1 MRPCP
6 PLLSSLPPTVRA
18 ILARNAA
25 AAAPTALT
33 STLPTT
39 TSTTHAGSASA
50 SASSAASDSNT
61 TDTGAIEDDGRV
73 RIQGWVKSVRGHKNV
88 SFAAIS
94 DGSTSEV
101 LQAVFKGQN
110 ISEQ

>member
-33 STLPTT
+33 STSTT
-39 TSTTHAGSASA
+39 TSTTHATSASG
-50 SASSAASDSNT
+50 SDSSLS
-61 TDTGAIEDDGRV
+61 DAGASQDDGRV
-73 RIQGWVKSVRGHKNV
+73 RIKGWVKSVRGHKNV